1 VSSDPNTAGG
11 DRCQKRLWVCCAMWK
26 PATLDYTMNSARA
39 AAFHLTDR
47 LSTVLPV
54 DAMLEIR
61 RTGVPPEHV
70 SKQSVAGLD
79 LSP

>member
-1 VSSDPNTAGG
+1 
-11 DRCQKRLWVCCAMWK
+11 
-26 PATLDYTMNSARA
+26 MNSARA